1 MGKKNKHRKDK
12 LYNFLPEAAGNP
24 FGEAAESSFE
34 DALLLD
40 FEESGFTDTDADFLS
55 DSACQEVGCTSTPFP
70 SWKAEIGKDNADSQS
85 APSSIPATRQ
95 NGNRRMTG
103 DAAYEYDVATHL
115 VSNYPTALYQGIPYI
130 KIDGVDTPLNSR
142 LVGSLIERSMPTIQ
156 KQKVSS
162 RNFPYIQTWLQ
173 AILDGKERTLVRDPH
188 LILFENGCVNFL
200 TGEFVSAS
208 QLREKFFPVRIKASY
223 FPDNPPE
230 TPVWNKFLEDCSGGA
245 PEIRQ
250 LILEFV
256 GYMLAPC
263 DPDQII
269 LMAPAAGSGKS
280 VAGNFVREL
289 LGFEKTCAIAL
300 SNFGKSFEVSQIYGK
315 VANFCL
321 DISSAILSDT
331 TVSTIKRLTGAG
343 DPETINAKYQQPF
356 QYINYAKLVFACN
369 EGGIRLR
376 NPDSGFE
383 RRLTVIPFLH
393 SLPRHKMDKQ
403 LKEKLWQERDGIVW
417 QAVEALKSLYKRGYT
432 FSYCSEGEKLMRQ
445 YMGVAEP
452 SVQGFIDEYCVL
464 SSEERA
470 WTSELYSEY
479 LRYCQES
486 DMEPVGRKRFGQMIY
501 TIPGVR
507 PHKFQKDHIQ
517 LQGADGICLKDISN
531 IT

>member
-1 MGKKNKHRKDK
+1 M
-12 LYNFLPEAAGNP
+12 
-24 FGEAAESSFE
+24 
-34 DALLLD
+34 
-40 FEESGFTDTDADFLS
+40 
-55 DSACQEVGCTSTPFP
+55 
-70 SWKAEIGKDNADSQS
+70 
-85 APSSIPATRQ
+85 
-95 NGNRRMTG
+95 
-103 DAAYEYDVATHL
+103 YEYDVAVHL
-115 VSNYPTALYQGIPYI
+115 ASNYSTALYQGIPYI

-142 LVGSLIERSMPTIQ
+142 LVGSLIEKSMPTIQ

-173 AILDGKERTLVRDPH
+173 AILDGKERTLARDPH

-200 TGEFVSAS
+200 TGEFVPEH
-208 QLREKFFPVRIKASY
+208 QLEGKFFPVRVRASY
-223 FPDNPPE
+223 FPDSPAE
-230 TPVWNKFLEDCSGGA
+230 TPVWDKFMEDCSGGD

-300 SNFGKSFEVSQIYGK
+300 ANFGKSFEVSQIYGK

-321 DISSAILSDT
+321 DISSAILPDA

-356 QYINYAKLVFACN
+356 QYINLAKLVFACN

-376 NPDSGFE
+376 NPDSGFD

-393 SLPRHKMDKQ
+393 SLPRHKMDKR
-403 LKEKLWQERDGIVW
+403 LKEKLWKERDGIVW
-417 QAVEALKSLYKRGYT
+417 QAMEALKDLYKHGYT
-432 FSYCSEGEKLMRQ
+432 FSYCTEGEKLKHQ

-452 SVQGFIDEYCVL
+452 SVQDFINECCML
-464 SSEERA
+464 SAEERS

-486 DMEPVGRKRFGQMIY
+486 DIEPVGRKRFGQMIY
-501 TIPGVR
+501 TVPGVR
-507 PHKFQKDHIQ
+507 PHKFQKDHTQ
-517 LQGADGICLKDISN
+517 LQGADGICLK
-531 IT
+531 